1 MNTDYKDTV
10 LYWHRDNLASIAE
23 WTARHKPSHIH
34 SIYFWEGVTTIKRK
48 RVVFSTN
55 CVRKTGCP
63 LAKHVDIQFLYFVYD
78 FFLHSS
84 HTISLSY
91 SVEQGVPAGSRHIMA
106 LKSQLHKTVV
116 NCLIL
121 GIQSRLDMVLF
132 FRLATVKGFSPL
144 ISGIHAQMWL
154 LSLWFLHLGLTNES
168 KQSNLMSWALVNPYL
183 KDVSNYRTK

>member
-1 MNTDYKDTV
+1 MSQPLEGRGWFFQQIV
-10 LYWHRDNLASIAE
+10 
-23 WTARHKPSHIH
+23 
-34 SIYFWEGVTTIKRK
+34 WEKLDAHLQNMWISNFYILCMT
-48 RVVFSTN
+48 
-55 CVRKTGCP
+55 
-63 LAKHVDIQFLYFVYD
+63 

-168 KQSNLMSWALVNPYL
+168 KQSNLTSWALVNPYL
-183 KDVSNYRTK
+183 KDVSN